1 MSKRLVI
8 GHAHV
13 KGYRRKLT
21 ARRDL
26 AGKLR
31 RGPDT
36 TFLAAAIFPRAP
48 IIGSGRIFP
57 VASYQAIK
65 NQVGDE
71 EKAFPILV

>member
-1 MSKRLVI
+1 MLSE
-8 GHAHV
+8 
-13 KGYRRKLT
+13 KLT
-21 ARRDL
+21 ARRDF

-57 VASYQAIK
+57 AASYPEIK
-65 NQVGDE
+65 NQVGYE
-71 EKAFPILV
+71 EGASPVLV